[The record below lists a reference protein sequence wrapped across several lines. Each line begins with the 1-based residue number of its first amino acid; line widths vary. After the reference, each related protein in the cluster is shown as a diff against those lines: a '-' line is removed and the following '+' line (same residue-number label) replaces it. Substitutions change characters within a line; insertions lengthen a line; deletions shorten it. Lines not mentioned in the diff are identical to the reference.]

1 MTDNINGHETYVS
14 VTINIPES
22 LLHKLDKAIKQ
33 EREETGVR
41 LHRGQFIC
49 RAINGELKKG

>member
-49 RAINGELKKG
+49 RAINGELKK

>member
-1 MTDNINGHETYVS
+1 MTENINGHETYVS

-41 LHRGQFIC
+41 LFRGQFIC
-49 RAINGELKKG
+49 RAVGEALKK